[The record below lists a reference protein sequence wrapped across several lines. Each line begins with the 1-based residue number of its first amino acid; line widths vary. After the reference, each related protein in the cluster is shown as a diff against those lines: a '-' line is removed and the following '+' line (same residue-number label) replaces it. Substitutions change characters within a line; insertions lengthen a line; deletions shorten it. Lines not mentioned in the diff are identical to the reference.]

1 MSLFKSKVVQE
12 GGLYSSATTLNEE
25 QLFLVRFRQ
34 ISPPIYQVKV
44 YIGAEIL
51 YAFLASVGTIGFA
64 HSFALARPLQS
75 NNISTSDLG
84 TTLDVTL
91 RKFDVARIQERILN
105 FVLLKSIT
113 ESFAVLSTP
122 QKSLGKVLPIDLI
135 DISDIATISSSKK
148 ISLDAEILTD
158 LIKFVEKRSFDA
170 PEAESF
176 LSKVFGKVL
185 ENTLNI
191 QENRNIDFTKVL
203 ANLSIAAGIIQ
214 SISVEKV
221 LANQSTID
229 FLRTIALTKPFSNQ
243 TEADFTQILNTNKSA
258 KDDLEVTED
267 QIFDFSKVL
276 ANQSIVDFL
285 RTIALTKPL
294 EDTSEIETATTK
306 TLTKSLADEA
316 QTLEDTN
323 IFDGSLFTLMK
334 TLLNRAEIA
343 EQISLLF
350 YAIRVF
356 DDIAETIDNVSL
368 GFSTGFANDVDFSDE
383 NQFEID
389 ISSTDFDILTDI
401 LDNDTLDFNKSRSD
415 TTDILDNNIMDFNKS
430 RSDTVDFS
438 DDDTL
443 DFNKSRSDTVDFSDD
458 DTIDFNKPRSD
469 TTDILDNDTLDFN
482 KPRSDTTDI
491 LDNDTLDFNKPRSDT
506 TDILDGNII
515 DFNKPRSDTTDTL
528 DGNIIDFNKSRSDTV
543 DFSDDDTID
552 FNKTLT
558 DSGLIVDSP
567 SLDFSDNY
575 SDTFIISD
583 SELVDIEISLEG
595 FDDII
600 NTSDS
605 GSLISQG
612 YALEDYF
619 AENYAGSYR
628 EF

>member
-34 ISPPIYQVKV
+34 ISPPLYQATRLDEEQLTLVKVRQISPPIYQVKV

-64 HSFALARPLQS
+64 HSFALVRPLQS

-84 TTLDVTL
+84 TTLDITL

-105 FVLLKSIT
+105 FVLLKTIT

-294 EDTSEIETATTK
+294 ENTSEVATDVAK
-306 TLTKSLADEA
+306 TLAKSLADEA

-350 YAIRVF
+350 DAIRVF

-415 TTDILDNNIMDFNKS
+415 TTDILDN
-430 RSDTVDFS
+430 
-438 DDDTL
+438 DTL
-443 DFNKSRSDTVDFSDD
+443 DFNKSRSDTT
-458 DTIDFNKPRSD
+458 DTLDGNIIDFNKPRSD
-469 TTDILDNDTLDFN
+469 TTDT
-482 KPRSDTTDI
+482 
-491 LDNDTLDFNKPRSDT
+491 
-506 TDILDGNII
+506 LDGNII

>member
-34 ISPPIYQVKV
+34 ISPPIYQVKL

-84 TTLDVTL
+84 TTLDITL

-113 ESFAVLSTP
+113 ESFAVLSDT
-122 QKSLGKVLPIDLI
+122 QKNLGKVLPIDLI

-191 QENRNIDFTKVL
+191 QEDQNIDFTKAL
-203 ANLSIAAGIIQ
+203 ANLAIAAGIIQ

-267 QIFDFSKVL
+267 QIFDFSKAL

-294 EDTSEIETATTK
+294 EDTSEVATDVAK
-306 TLTKSLADEA
+306 TLAKSLADEA

-350 YAIRVF
+350 DAIRVF

-401 LDNDTLDFNKSRSD
+401 LDNDTLDFNK
-415 TTDILDNNIMDFNKS
+415 
-430 RSDTVDFS
+430 
-438 DDDTL
+438 
-443 DFNKSRSDTVDFSDD
+443 
-458 DTIDFNKPRSD
+458 PRSD
-469 TTDILDNDTLDFN
+469 TTNILDGDTLDFN
-482 KPRSDTTDI
+482 KPRSDTTD
-491 LDNDTLDFNKPRSDT
+491 T
-506 TDILDGNII
+506 LDGNII

-605 GSLISQG
+605 ELVDIEISLEGFDDIINTSDSGSLISQG

>member
-84 TTLDVTL
+84 TTLDITL

-105 FVLLKSIT
+105 FVLLKTIT

-258 KDDLEVTED
+258 KDDLEIQED

-294 EDTSEIETATTK
+294 EDTSEVATDVAK
-306 TLTKSLADEA
+306 TLAKSLADEA

-334 TLLNRAEIA
+334 TLLNRAEVA
-343 EQISLLF
+343 EQILLLF
-350 YAIRVF
+350 DAIRVF
-356 DDIAETIDNVSL
+356 DDAADIADNTSL
-368 GFSTGFANDVDFSDE
+368 AFSTPFANDVDVPLDE
-383 NQFEID
+383 VSLNIG
-389 ISSTDFDILTDI
+389 
-401 LDNDTLDFNKSRSD
+401 KSRSD
-415 TTDILDNNIMDFNKS
+415 LVS
-430 RSDTVDFS
+430 
-438 DDDTL
+438 
-443 DFNKSRSDTVDFSDD
+443 
-458 DTIDFNKPRSD
+458 
-469 TTDILDNDTLDFN
+469 
-482 KPRSDTTDI
+482 
-491 LDNDTLDFNKPRSDT
+491 
-506 TDILDGNII
+506 
-515 DFNKPRSDTTDTL
+515 
-528 DGNIIDFNKSRSDTV
+528 
-543 DFSDDDTID
+543 
-552 FNKTLT
+552 LT
-558 DSGLIVDSP
+558 DDIPTFAVEKILSDITNAVFAIALALSKATIEDSVSIEQEISKETGKTANNQVEVNVNRTLLVGKSIDDATLLPINLAKVSEKPLTNQGIIESLFAASTSKPFQNDVASSVMININTNKKFSENPTADSTGLIR
-567 SLDFSDNY
+567 N
-575 SDTFIISD
+575 
-583 SELVDIEISLEG
+583 
-595 FDDII
+595 
-600 NTSDS
+600 
-605 GSLISQG
+605 QG

-619 AENYAGSYR
+619 LEGYVGQ
-628 EF
+628 ELTF